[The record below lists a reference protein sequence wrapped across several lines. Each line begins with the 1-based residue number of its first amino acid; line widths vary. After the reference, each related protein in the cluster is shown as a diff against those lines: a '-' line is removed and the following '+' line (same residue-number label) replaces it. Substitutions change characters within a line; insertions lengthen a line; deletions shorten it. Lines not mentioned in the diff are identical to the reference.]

1 MNPLSRETM
10 GSPQFDYFELFDY
23 FIGLLQNNFDESVN
37 DQELNSQEP
46 FLTWKH

>member
-1 MNPLSRETM
+1 MNPLSRETT
-10 GSPQFDYFELFDY
+10 GRPHFDYIGLSDY
-23 FIGLLQNNFDESVN
+23 FSGLLQKNFDESVN